1 MEWYKTGNS
10 GFVPEKAT
18 GPRFAIELVK
28 AWKERGRSDAEK
40 KKGKGK
46 GKALGVKELRQ
57 LCGALNNYLYRLS
70 AEHSRWAHEDN
81 RDPRALIQ
89 ITAERAKLEEELGIP
104 QGDGGFEKF
113 PLHTEKPPKS
123 PSATRDAGDPVPL
136 KEPHPGAD
144 GPERAVQADDG
155 VVPPAGQHPG
165 EDVLDDFMRSREA
178 ERRDINRLIDQSGN
192 ALVTVTPITPE
203 TQKPVLLDAVAQSMT
218 DEQYEAIVAA
228 RGLKGFGGAAGQS
241 DRALLRKRAAIFHL
255 KGDWSDEDAETICA
269 FRQPFLRSVNKIE
282 DVIERLPDE
291 RQRQLATRLNRKNR
305 KRSGELKQD

>member
-1 MEWYKTGNS
+1 
-10 GFVPEKAT
+10 VPEKAT

-40 KKGKGK
+40 KKKGKGK
-46 GKALGVKELRQ
+46 GKVLGVKELRQ

-70 AEHSRWAHEDN
+70 AEHSRWAQENN

-104 QGDGGFEKF
+104 QGDEGFEKF
-113 PLHTEKPPKS
+113 PLHTEKPPES
-123 PSATRDAGDPVPL
+123 PSATNSAGDPVSP

-144 GPERAVQADDG
+144 DPEKAVQADDD
-155 VVPPAGQHPG
+155 VVPSSGRHPG
-165 EDVLDDFMRSREA
+165 AEVLDDFMRRREA
-178 ERRDINRLIDQSGN
+178 ERRDMNRLIDQSGN
-192 ALVTVTPITPE
+192 ALVTVETPAPITAE

-228 RGLKGFGGAAGQS
+228 RGLKGFGGAAGQN

-269 FRQPFLRSVNKIE
+269 FRQPFLRSVNKVE

-291 RQRQLATRLNRKNR
+291 RQQQLATRLNRKNR
-305 KRSGELKQD
+305 KRTEETKQD